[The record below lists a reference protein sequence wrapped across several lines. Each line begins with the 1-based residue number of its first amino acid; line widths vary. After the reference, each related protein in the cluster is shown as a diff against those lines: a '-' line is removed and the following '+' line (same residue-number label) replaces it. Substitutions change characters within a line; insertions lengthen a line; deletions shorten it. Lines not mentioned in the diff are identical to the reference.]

1 MSLTGEWRRRT
12 RAKTS
17 ERGRE
22 GGRAGSRARGV
33 RKILHMHNHGSI
45 VSLIINYR
53 LMPPTEAGPHGREP
67 RQRPSHR
74 YNTRNPARL
83 AEMAANSHE
92 AQDTFLAAVGMMRD
106 DVEPLEEIL
115 TTQECELIACA
126 LQHKRRKHHVLLDP
140 YFIDSEW
147 ERALLEGKLE
157 EDVPF
162 CDCMAHQCM
171 DEEFYMHVLSDL
183 TAIQSPVDDSSGSL
197 LAQILTT
204 FILKKAQLKS
214 TNWQMGRG
222 GGLAAVHY
230 ILRLPSGVKYRYKG
244 YPDFIVSHRFSQ
256 AERHLGL
263 QGREEKVKGVG
274 KVQLQ
279 RGSSVAVKN
288 RALAQ
293 AGIYTICHFVN
304 TKQIT
309 GLATLILYKD
319 LTVHVALATINL
331 APLPLITLSV
341 DCCQCNM
348 HGEVFIE
355 DEGCKSSNL
364 LGVHEM
370 AYSVDACLCQG
381 SVLHRNRGP
390 SLQLH
395 LTYPSH

>member
-1 MSLTGEWRRRT
+1 MFRNT
-12 RAKTS
+12 R
-17 ERGRE
+17 
-22 GGRAGSRARGV
+22 
-33 RKILHMHNHGSI
+33 LYPNHGSI

-53 LMPPTEAGPHGREP
+53 LMQPMEAGPYGREP

-74 YNTRNPARL
+74 YNTRNAARL
-83 AEMAANSHE
+83 AEIRTDGKLEVLTCASGEAMAANSRE

-106 DVEPLEEIL
+106 DVKPLEEIL

-162 CDCMAHQCM
+162 CECMAHQCM

-214 TNWQMGRG
+214 MNWQTGRG

-230 ILRLPSGVKYRYKG
+230 ILRLPSGVEYRYKG

-263 QGREEKVKGVG
+263 QGREEKVRGVG

-293 AGIYTICHFVN
+293 AGIYTIGHFVN

-319 LTVHVALATINL
+319 LTVHVVLATINRESDQRERSQSEGKTDG
-331 APLPLITLSV
+331 IV
-341 DCCQCNM
+341 V
-348 HGEVFIE
+348 GEVKYKLVHAVHPFNLKNAEDVAIFASVFIATL
-355 DEGCKSSNL
+355 K
-364 LGVHEM
+364 M
-370 AYSVDACLCQG
+370 
-381 SVLHRNRGP
+381 
-390 SLQLH
+390 
-395 LTYPSH
+395 TM